1 MQCRN
6 DQIRIFSPEQ
16 MRRIDRKTIDAGY
29 FSGIGLMENAG
40 RAAAA
45 AVLENFGAV
54 PYHILT
60 GSGNNGGDGFIIAAA
75 LAEKIGAEKVFLHCA
90 AVPQSG
96 DAVLASGK
104 VPQEIRRSDSFCAAD
119 VLPGAVV
126 IDCLLGTGFRPPLR
140 PLFAQWI
147 REINACRPCCP
158 VVAVDIPS
166 GLNGGDGTAEEA
178 VQADLTLTFAALK
191 SGLILNDGA
200 KYCGKIRVQDIG
212 IPETVMAEEPDSMA
226 VTDGA
231 AVRGLL
237 LKQRQAYDTYKQ
249 KRGHVLVIGGSA
261 DYPSAPFLSAEAAL
275 RGGAGMVTLVI
286 PGKTEIFCSVPKA
299 LIVRRV
305 PGDGYFRKESVA
317 EILKLLPK
325 MDAAVIGPGMTTEPG
340 CMAFLA
346 ELLPEITCPLLLDAD
361 ALNLLAL
368 NRELLRCLTE
378 TAVLTPH
385 AGELARLENAG
396 FNSTACPAVLVK
408 KGPYSAVMQGT
419 QCARNLSGSPA
430 LATAGSGDV
439 LSGLI
444 AAFLGQKYSPFDAA
458 RIGVYL
464 HGKAGERG
472 AGLIADD
479 LLPEIGKVLQEIYS
493 SSAMR

>member
-1 MQCRN
+1 MQYRN
-6 DQIRIFSPEQ
+6 EQIRIFSPEQ
-16 MRRIDRKTIDAGY
+16 MRRIDRRTIDAGY

-45 AVLENFGAV
+45 AVLEKFGSV
-54 PYHILT
+54 SYHILT
-60 GSGNNGGDGFIIAAA
+60 GSGNNGGDGFVIAAA
-75 LAEKIGAEKVFLHCA
+75 LAEKIGAEKVVLHCA
-90 AVPQSG
+90 GIPQTG
-96 DAVLASGK
+96 DALLASGK
-104 VPQEIRRSDSFCAAD
+104 VPQEIRSLESFCVVD
-119 VLPGAVV
+119 VPPGAVV

-147 REINACRPCCP
+147 REINACRLCCP

-166 GLNGGDGTAEEA
+166 GLNGEDGTAVEA

-191 SGLILNDGA
+191 SGLILNAGA
-200 KYCGKIRVQDIG
+200 KYCGKIRVLDIG
-212 IPETVMAEEPDSMA
+212 IPETVMTEEPDSMTI
-226 VTDGA
+226 TDA
-231 AVRGLL
+231 ASVRRLL

-249 KRGHVLVIGGSA
+249 KRGHVLVIGGSV

-275 RGGAGMVTLVI
+275 RGGAGMVTVAI
-286 PGKTEIFCSVPKA
+286 PGKTEIFCPVPKA
-299 LIVRRV
+299 LIVRR
-305 PGDGYFRKESVA
+305 GSEDGYFRKDSVA

-325 MDAAVIGPGMTTEPG
+325 MDAVVIGPGMTAEPG
-340 CMAFLA
+340 CMAFFM
-346 ELLPEITCPLLLDAD
+346 ELLPQITCPVLLDAD

-368 NRELLRCLTE
+368 NRDLFRCLTCS
-378 TAVLTPH
+378 TVLTPH

-396 FNSTACPAVLVK
+396 FDSMACPAVLVK

-419 QCARNLSGSPA
+419 RCAQNLSGSPA

-439 LSGLI
+439 LSGVI
-444 AAFLGQKYSPFDAA
+444 AAFLGQKYDPFDAA

-479 LLPEIGKVLQEIYS
+479 LLPEIGNVLQKIS
-493 SSAMR
+493 L